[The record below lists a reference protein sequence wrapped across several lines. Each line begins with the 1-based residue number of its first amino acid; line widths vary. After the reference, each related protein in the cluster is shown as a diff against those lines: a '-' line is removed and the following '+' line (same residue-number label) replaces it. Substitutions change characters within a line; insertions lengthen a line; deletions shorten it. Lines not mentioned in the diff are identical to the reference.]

1 MGGRLPKMRSHQPKQ
16 CLCTCPVLPCNFAG
30 PKNIPPNFFRY
41 RPCKYY
47 CAPSLFI
54 CITKWSQKFR
64 EEFRARGACQSNLC
78 VCNFGFDENGW
89 FYMCKTSSCIFFLV
103 DCCPN
108 IIAQFINMHKYLG
121 CLIFWEQNL
130 NAITLVKQ
138 TCCLRI
144 FWSQINAFVACQL
157 RDVTVV
163 QNRCKQQ
170 LRDGF
175 IR

>member
-78 VCNFGFDENGW
+78 VCNFGFAENGW
-89 FYMCKTSSCIFFLV
+89 FYMCKISSCIFFWL
-103 DCCPN
+103 
-108 IIAQFINMHKYLG
+108 IIVQILLSGSSIYIN
-121 CLIFWEQNL
+121 
-130 NAITLVKQ
+130 TLVALFFGSKTRTVSRLSSKPVVCAYFGLKSVHLWHVKQ
-138 TCCLRI
+138 
-144 FWSQINAFVACQL
+144 AFS
-157 RDVTVV
+157 
-163 QNRCKQQ
+163 RCTKP
-170 LRDGF
+170 L
-175 IR
+175 